1 MKKLMKNLLLTASY
15 LLLFIFSVNAQ
26 SLTIQGTVTEEG
38 GNPIPGANVIQKG
51 TSTGTITDLDGNFS
65 LKVNSPE
72 TILQV
77 SFIGMKTE
85 EVKAASI
92 QNAAII
98 LKSDVIGLEEV
109 VAIGYGTAK
118 KKDLTGSV
126 SSVRLE
132 DSPMAIVP
140 NVNPMQALQGTTPG
154 LNIGQVTGAGSSP
167 SLLIRGQNS
176 LKASNNPLLVVDGV
190 IFHGSINELS
200 TNDIASIDILKDASA
215 AAIYGSRSANGVII
229 ITTKKGK
236 SAKPTINLNVYTGI
250 QDWTTKPDMR
260 TGENFIQWRRDN
272 KKIRGAEDLDLEDIL
287 WPLELQAYQKDHQI
301 NWLDEVSR
309 TGVLQNYEASISG
322 KTEKTNYYVSGT
334 YVTQDGVLA
343 NDTYEKYAITSKI
356 ENDITDW
363 LSVGLNFYYA
373 ARDYSGKSPGL
384 YEATYMS
391 PFSYKYVEGYDNYLQ
406 RFPSGST
413 SLLNPYWGDPTS
425 GNIYLADDM
434 DKNYSLRTTGFVNMK
449 IPYIKGLNYRLNVSE
464 NKLTSKKAYF
474 AHENAYVN
482 TLIEDD
488 ILNPSKFLNK
498 ANGWK
503 QIETSRNWLIDNILT
518 YNFHVSDHN
527 FDLLLGYT
535 REHYTRE
542 NVRFSASDFEATGT
556 TVLGWNGLS
565 LGNSEKRNGRTNY
578 LEESNVGY
586 IGRLN
591 YSYQNKYHL
600 TLNFRRDGFS
610 GFAPGHKFGNFP
622 GASIAWTISEENFI
636 KDNLP
641 MLDYIKLRASYGRNG
656 NQGIDPYE
664 TLAGVSTGTTI
675 FGDSPFIYSYPSSL
689 ANKALTW
696 ETTTA
701 FNFGINFSIFE
712 GKVSGNLDVYK
723 SETTDQLLT
732 RNLPIMTG
740 YGSIRTNIGQVDNK
754 GIEFSLKSTNID
766 QNDFKWETGYSFWR
780 NRSKLVSLY
789 GLDSDGDGVED
800 DDVGNG
806 WFIGE
811 ELGAIFDYTVDGIV
825 QTEDTEY
832 INQFGF
838 APGDLKIR
846 DINGRDEDGNLT
858 GQPDGVINSAD
869 RSIIGYRSPAFNM
882 NLSNTL
888 TYKNF
893 QFYFDINFIAGGKNR
908 YLANNSYGLNP
919 GQIMPEVGNW
929 LNDEYWMPENQSNK
943 NPRPNYGNPFGY
955 GFYQSR
961 EFARLQNLTLSY
973 SCPEKVTKFL
983 NVSSLKV
990 YASGKNLFTLTD
1002 WTGLDPETAGT
1013 IGTSNPA
1020 LRIITLGANL
1030 SF

>member
-1 MKKLMKNLLLTASY
+1 MKNFLLTVSC
-15 LLLFIFSVNAQ
+15 LLLFILSASAQ
-26 SLTIQGTVTEEG
+26 NLKIQGTVTEEG
-38 GNPIPGANVIQKG
+38 GSPIPGANVVQKG
-51 TSTGTITDLDGNFS
+51 TTNGTITDLDGNFT
-65 LKVNSPE
+65 LEVNSPE
-72 TILQV
+72 AILQL

-85 EVKAASI
+85 EVKASSI
-92 QNAAII
+92 QEAPVV
-98 LKSDVIGLEEV
+98 LKSDVFGLEEV
-109 VAIGYGTAK
+109 VAIGYGTTK

-132 DSPMAIVP
+132 DSPIAIVP
-140 NVNPMQALQGTTPG
+140 NINPMQALQGTTPG
-154 LNIGQVTGAGSSP
+154 LNIGQVTSAGASP

-176 LKASNNPLLVVDGV
+176 LNASNNPLVVVDGV

-236 SAKPTINLNVYTGI
+236 SSKPTINLNVYTGI
-250 QDWTTKPDMR
+250 QNWTTKPDMR
-260 TGENFIQWRRDN
+260 TGDDFIQWRRDN

-287 WPLELQAYQKDHQI
+287 WPLELKAYQEGHQI
-301 NWLDEVSR
+301 NWMDEISQ

-334 YVTQDGVLA
+334 YVDQQGVVA
-343 NDTYEKYAITSKI
+343 NDIYEKYAITSKI
-356 ENDITDW
+356 ENTITDW
-363 LSVGLNFYYA
+363 LSFGLNFYYA

-391 PFSYKYVEGYDNYLQ
+391 PFSYKYVDGYENQLQ

-413 SLLNPYWGDPTS
+413 SLLNPYWGNPGS
-425 GNIYLADDM
+425 GDIRLADDM
-434 DKNYSLRTTGFVNMK
+434 NKNYSLRTTGFVDIK
-449 IPYIKGLNYRLNVSE
+449 VPYIKGLNYRVNVSE
-464 NKLTSKKAYF
+464 NRLTTKTANF
-474 AHENAYVN
+474 AHENAYIN

-503 QIETSRNWLIDNILT
+503 KIETTRNWLIDNILT
-518 YNFHVSDHN
+518 YNFHVKDHKV
-527 FDLLLGYT
+527 DMLLGYT
-535 REHYTRE
+535 REQYIRE
-542 NVRFSASDFEATGT
+542 NVRYAASDFEATGT

-565 LGNSEKRNGRTNY
+565 LGNSEKRSGSTDYRQ
-578 LEESNVGY
+578 ESNVGY

-591 YSYQNKYHL
+591 YSFRNKYLL

-622 GASIAWTISEENFI
+622 GASIAWTVSEENFI
-636 KDNLP
+636 KDNFP
-641 MLDYIKLRASYGRNG
+641 MLDYVKLRASYGKNG
-656 NQGIDPYE
+656 NQGIAPYA
-664 TLAGVSTGTTI
+664 TMASVSTGTTI
-675 FGDSPFIYSYPSSL
+675 FGDSPFIYSYPSAL

-696 ETTTA
+696 ETTSA
-701 FNFGINFSIFE
+701 FNFGLNFSIFD
-712 GKVSGNLDVYK
+712 GKLSGSLDAYK
-723 SETTDQLLT
+723 SQTTDQLLT
-732 RNLPIMTG
+732 RYLPIMTG
-740 YGSIRTNIGQVDNK
+740 YGSITTNLAQVDNT

-766 QNDFKWETGYSFWR
+766 QDHFKWETGYSFWR
-780 NRSKLVSLY
+780 NRSELVSLY

-800 DDVGNG
+800 DDIGNG

-811 ELGAIFDYTVDGIV
+811 ELGAIYDYTVEGIV

-846 DINGRDEDGNLT
+846 DINGRDDEGNLT

-869 RSIIGYRSPAFNM
+869 RSIIGYRTPAFNM

-888 TYKNF
+888 TFRNF
-893 QFYFDINFIAGGKNR
+893 QLYFDINFIAGGKNR
-908 YLANNSYGLNP
+908 YLGNNKYGLNP

-929 LNDEYWMPENQSNK
+929 LNDEYWMPDNQSTK

-961 EFARLQNLTLSY
+961 EFVRLQNLTLSY
-973 SCPEKVTKFL
+973 TCPEEITNLL
-983 NVSSLKV
+983 NVSTLKIF
-990 YASGKNLFTLTD
+990 ASGKNLFTLTD
-1002 WTGLDPETAGT
+1002 WTGLDPETGGT